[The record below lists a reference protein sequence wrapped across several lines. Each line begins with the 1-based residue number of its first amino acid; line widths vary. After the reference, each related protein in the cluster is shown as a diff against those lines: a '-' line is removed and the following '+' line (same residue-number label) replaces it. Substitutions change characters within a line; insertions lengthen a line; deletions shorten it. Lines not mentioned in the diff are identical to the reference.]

1 MTPAAR
7 TPHDIEAA
15 RRIEARLDRL
25 PASRHLWFL
34 VALLALGAFFEAY
47 ELSLTSLV
55 SPGLVKNG
63 VFLREHG
70 LLGLPDQAAF
80 GAATFL
86 GMFAGALLVGRYAD
100 RLGRKLAFTCALLV
114 YTGATLL
121 MAFQTQALWIDVW
134 RFVAGIGLGAE
145 IVTIDAYIA
154 EIVPA
159 RLRGRAFSFAV
170 CIQFLAVPVA
180 GALSLVLVPYA
191 FFGIEGWRWV
201 CFIGCAGALLV
212 WITRRSLPES
222 PRWLAQ
228 RDAASLARADRI
240 VTDMERRCFGAA
252 AAAQL
257 PPVSEAPASAGPA
270 ADPAVDPAT
279 DPAATSLFAPAWRNR
294 VVMMTLVQV
303 LTTIGF
309 YGLSNWLPTLLAAQG
324 HTIVKSFEFT
334 LYISL
339 CYPLG
344 PLLFMLFADRIER
357 KWQIAGATLA
367 SAILGL
373 AFGQQSSSL
382 GLIVFGT
389 AVTMANLLIAY
400 GTHAYQA
407 ELFPSAIRAKAIG
420 FVYSWGRLAAVFSSL
435 IIGFLLQEA
444 GTDAVFIFLAGTLV
458 VVSVLVSLMG
468 PKTLVRKGKAERL
481 AVVAPLQANPHR

>member
-1 MTPAAR
+1 MTPIAR
-7 TPHDIEAA
+7 TPRDVEAA

-100 RLGRKLAFTCALLV
+100 RLGRKLAFTYALLV

-121 MAFQTQALWIDVW
+121 MAFQTQALWVDVW

-191 FFGIEGWRWV
+191 PLGIEGWRWV

-228 RDAASLARADRI
+228 RDAGSLARADLI
-240 VTDMERRCFGAA
+240 VTGMERKCFGAET
-252 AAAQL
+252 AAQL
-257 PPVSEAPASAGPA
+257 PPPVLEGTAPADEP
-270 ADPAVDPAT
+270 PK
-279 DPAATSLFAPAWRNR
+279 DPAATRLFASAWRSR
-294 VVMMTLVQV
+294 VVMMTIVQV

-309 YGLSNWLPTLLAAQG
+309 YGFSNWLPTLLAAQG
-324 HTIVKSFEFT
+324 HTLVKSFEFT

-400 GTHAYQA
+400 GTHAYQS

-481 AVVAPLQANPHR
+481 GAVAALRAEPHR

>member
-1 MTPAAR
+1 MTPIAR
-7 TPHDIEAA
+7 TPRDVEAA

-100 RLGRKLAFTCALLV
+100 RLGRKLAFTYALLV

-121 MAFQTQALWIDVW
+121 MAFQTEALWVDVW

-191 FFGIEGWRWV
+191 PLGIEGWRWV

-228 RDAASLARADRI
+228 RDAASLARADLI
-240 VTDMERRCFGAA
+240 VTEMERKCFGEA

-257 PPVSEAPASAGPA
+257 PPPALEAPAAGA
-270 ADPAVDPAT
+270 S
-279 DPAATSLFAPAWRNR
+279 PAATRLFAPTWRSR
-294 VVMMTLVQV
+294 VVMMTIVQV

-309 YGLSNWLPTLLAAQG
+309 YGFSNWLPTLLAAQG
-324 HTIVKSFEFT
+324 HTLVKSFEFT

-400 GTHAYQA
+400 GTHAYQS

-481 AVVAPLQANPHR
+481 GAVAPLRAEPHR